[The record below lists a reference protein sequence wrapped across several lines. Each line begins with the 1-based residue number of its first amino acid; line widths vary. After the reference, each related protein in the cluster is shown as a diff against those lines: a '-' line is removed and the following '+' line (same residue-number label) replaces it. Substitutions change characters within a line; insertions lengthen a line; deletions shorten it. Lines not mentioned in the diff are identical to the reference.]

1 MESISTTSCEEKEAA
16 EQKARGLKRMADC
29 LRQAEG
35 IEINHDI
42 DKLNDLKETR
52 KRQKLEA
59 LAMTKQIKLEEKK
72 KKRLLNKVQTLP
84 TNDLLEAARIR
95 FMAADAKAKVQS
107 ARESRG
113 DVGDP
118 SPTEEAKDDTQE

>member
-1 MESISTTSCEEKEAA
+1 
-16 EQKARGLKRMADC
+16 
-29 LRQAEG
+29 
-35 IEINHDI
+35 
-42 DKLNDLKETR
+42 
-52 KRQKLEA
+52 
-59 LAMTKQIKLEEKK
+59 MTKQIKLEEKK

-113 DVGDP
+113 DVSDP
-118 SPTEEAKDDTQE
+118 SPAEEAKDDTKE